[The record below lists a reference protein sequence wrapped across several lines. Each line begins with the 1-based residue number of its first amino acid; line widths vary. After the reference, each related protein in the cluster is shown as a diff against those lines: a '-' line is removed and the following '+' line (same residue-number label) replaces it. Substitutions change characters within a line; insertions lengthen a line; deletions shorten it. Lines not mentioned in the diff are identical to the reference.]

1 MKIRDILKED
11 GRIVKG
17 VNTTVDVDVNQI
29 PKEASKF
36 GNKVDKDGRPPTLST
51 KVKGK
56 STNVLF
62 NLGLS
67 ESVNRN
73 LFNEALGEIAS
84 ATEIYVDM
92 DGVLA
97 DFFTEWAKI
106 MGVKH
111 WSDIPNQ
118 YNIEDALEKIRDT
131 KDFWLD
137 LPLTPNAKN
146 LLSIIKEV
154 KGRYKILSSPLAN
167 DPRCEDHKREWV
179 NNNLGFFPPEEV
191 IISHNKAQYAKQA
204 DGTPNILIDDYGVN
218 IRAWEAAGGYG
229 FKHKDHKF
237 ERTASAIKQHMQE
250 PVEEN
255 FAEKTLSPAQW
266 QKAMIKKYGEDGWY
280 DIIDAVRDYYES
292 NAILDNTIS
301 DIIKIKNDHPS
312 FTDYSGITKL
322 YRYERKDKSGAPT
335 DDTFIPF
342 AYNIKGAKNFV
353 QSMAQGNM
361 GFKKGDFEL
370 VEKDFNP
377 GDAILNFT
385 NLIELVHNAEDDDG
399 EWYKREYE
407 VWMKR
412 TPYYTGE
419 VSENFADGK
428 KKGKSRP
435 GRVKRSGASCKGSVT
450 SLRKKAA
457 KYSGEKGK
465 MYHWC
470 ANMKGG
476 KKK

>member
-1 MKIRDILKED
+1 MK
-11 GRIVKG
+11 VY
-17 VNTTVDVDVNQI
+17 
-29 PKEASKF
+29 
-36 GNKVDKDGRPPTLST
+36 
-51 KVKGK
+51 
-56 STNVLF
+56 
-62 NLGLS
+62 
-67 ESVNRN
+67 
-73 LFNEALGEIAS
+73 EI
-84 ATEIYVDM
+84 I
-92 DGVLA
+92 
-97 DFFTEWAKI
+97 
-106 MGVKH
+106 
-111 WSDIPNQ
+111 
-118 YNIEDALEKIRDT
+118 
-131 KDFWLD
+131 
-137 LPLTPNAKN
+137 
-146 LLSIIKEV
+146 
-154 KGRYKILSSPLAN
+154 
-167 DPRCEDHKREWV
+167 
-179 NNNLGFFPPEEV
+179 
-191 IISHNKAQYAKQA
+191 
-204 DGTPNILIDDYGVN
+204 
-218 IRAWEAAGGYG
+218 
-229 FKHKDHKF
+229 
-237 ERTASAIKQHMQE
+237 
-250 PVEEN
+250 
-255 FAEKTLSPAQW
+255 AEKTLSPAQW

-419 VSENFADGK
+419 VSENFAELMNGETVSINPKHPDGDRANKTAQDILSTEASGPRMDPKAVEFEMLRDAEKRRLAGEYEKLGPEMAVTSWGAGLAQAVANYLGAQHLSALERVLVKQGLKLATENFADGK

-450 SLRKKAA
+450 SLRKKAKNA
-457 KYSGEKGK
+457 SGERAK

-470 ANMKGG
+470 ANMKSGR